1 MQKKYW
7 LCTICGDLHVG
18 ANPPEVCPT
27 CHQGKDKAVEITLEE
42 FEAELAKLKK

>member
-1 MQKKYW
+1 MQKKFW

-27 CHQGKDKAVEITLEE
+27 CHQGKEKSVEITFDDMEK
-42 FEAELAKLKK
+42 ELQKYKK